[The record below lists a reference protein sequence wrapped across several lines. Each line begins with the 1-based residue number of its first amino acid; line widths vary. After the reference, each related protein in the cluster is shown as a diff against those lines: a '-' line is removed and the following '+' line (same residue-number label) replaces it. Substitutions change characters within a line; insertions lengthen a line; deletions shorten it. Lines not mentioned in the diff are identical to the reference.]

1 MKMAK
6 TTSTAPLLK
15 ALGDYQNT
23 LISVGCF
30 TALINVLML
39 VPSIYMLQVYDRVLS
54 SQNETTLAMLTLM
67 VVGFFVFI
75 GLLEI
80 IRSFIVIRIGSQL
93 ERRFNLRVYSA
104 AFERN
109 LFKGEGNAGQSLGD
123 LTHIRQFVTGP
134 ALFAFFDAPWFPVYL
149 LVIFLFNTWLGVL
162 ATAGALLLIAL
173 ACLNEAMTKKPLGE
187 ASGYSQKSSQ
197 LATSHLHN
205 AETIQ
210 AMGMLGVLRKRWFAV
225 HSRFLGL
232 QNQASDTGAVISSL
246 SKTLRLCLQSLVL
259 GLGALLVIKGDMTAG
274 MMIAGSILMGRV
286 LSPIDQLIAV
296 WKQWSSAKLAYRR
309 LDTLLQEFPPSDSAM
324 ALPAPKGQ
332 VAFEQV
338 SAGPPG
344 KRAATLHQLS
354 FSLAAGEVLGVLGA
368 SGSGKSTLARVL
380 VGVWPT
386 LAGTVR
392 LDGADIHRWN
402 RDDLGPYIGYLPQ
415 DIELFS
421 GSIAENIA
429 RFRDT
434 DPQKVVEAARQ
445 AGVHELI
452 LRLPQGYDTVLGE
465 DGSGLSGGQKQ
476 RVALARALYGGPS
489 LVVLDEPNSNLDT
502 VGEAALATAIAQMK
516 AQGTSVILVTHRSSA
531 LAQADKLLVLNE
543 GRLQAFG
550 PSHDVLKALSG
561 AQEQPREKA
570 PSPTPAG
577 LSLSR
582 QYQASTKGAGA

>member
-6 TTSTAPLLK
+6 APATAPLFK
-15 ALGDYQNT
+15 ALGDYKSI

-54 SQNETTLAMLTLM
+54 SQNETTLAMLSLM

-75 GLLEI
+75 GLLEVV
-80 IRSFIVIRIGSQL
+80 RSFIVIRIGSQL
-93 ERRFNLRVYSA
+93 ERRFNLRVYQA

-149 LVIFLFNTWLGVL
+149 FVIYLFNVWLGVL

-173 ACLNEAMTKKPLGE
+173 ACLNEYMTKKPLGE
-187 ASGYSQKSSQ
+187 AAGFSQQSSQ

-210 AMGMLGVLRKRWFAV
+210 AMGMLGSLRKRWFQV

-296 WKQWSSAKLAYRR
+296 WKQWSGAKLAYRR
-309 LDTLLQEFPPSDSAM
+309 LDALLQAFPPSDDAM

-332 VAFEQV
+332 ITFEQV

-344 KRAATLHQLS
+344 QRAATLHMVN
-354 FSLAAGEVLGVLGA
+354 FNLAAGEVLGVLGA

-386 LAGTVR
+386 LGGTVR

-402 RDDLGPYIGYLPQ
+402 RDQLGPYIGYLPQ

-429 RFRDT
+429 RFSEADA
-434 DPQKVVEAARQ
+434 QKVVAAAQQ
-445 AGVHELI
+445 AGVHEMI
-452 LRLPQGYDTVLGE
+452 LRLPQGYDTQLGE

-476 RVALARALYGGPS
+476 RVALARAMYGTPS

-502 VGEAALATAIAQMK
+502 VGEAALASAIAQLK
-516 AQGTSVILVTHRSSA
+516 AQGTTVVLVTHRSSV

-550 PSHDVLKALSG
+550 TSQDVLKAMSG
-561 AQEQPREKA
+561 AANEQPREKPAQA
-570 PSPTPAG
+570 PGG
-577 LSLSR
+577 LSMSR
-582 QYQASTKGAGA
+582 QYQPTTRNSGV

>member
-6 TTSTAPLLK
+6 SPASSPLFK
-15 ALGDYQNT
+15 ALGDYKSI

-54 SQNETTLAMLTLM
+54 SQNETTLVMLSLM

-75 GLLEI
+75 GSLEVV
-80 IRSFIVIRIGSQL
+80 RSFIVIRIGSQL
-93 ERRFNLRVYSA
+93 ERRFNLRVYQA

-149 LVIFLFNTWLGVL
+149 FVIYLFNVWLGVF
-162 ATAGALLLIAL
+162 ATVGALVLIGL
-173 ACLNEAMTKKPLGE
+173 ACLNESMTKKPLGE
-187 ASGYSQKSSQ
+187 AAGFSQKSSQ

-210 AMGMLGVLRKRWFAV
+210 AMGMLGALRTRWFDV

-232 QNQASDTGAVISSL
+232 QNQASDTGALISSL

-296 WKQWSSAKLAYRR
+296 WKQWSGTKLAYRR
-309 LDTLLQEFPPSDSAM
+309 LDALLQAFPPSDEAM
-324 ALPAPKGQ
+324 TLPAPKGQ
-332 VAFEQV
+332 ITFEQV
-338 SAGPPG
+338 SAAPPG
-344 KRAATLHQLS
+344 QHTATLHLVN
-354 FSLAAGEVLGVLGA
+354 FNLGAGEVMGVLGA

-386 LAGTVR
+386 LGGTVR

-415 DIELFS
+415 AIELFS

-429 RFRDT
+429 RFRET
-434 DPQKVVEAARQ
+434 DPQKVVEAAQQ

-452 LRLPQGYDTVLGE
+452 LRMPQGYDTVLGE

-476 RVALARALYGGPS
+476 RLALARALYGHPR

-502 VGEAALATAIAQMK
+502 VGEAALASAIAHLK

-531 LAQADKLLVLNE
+531 LAQADKLLVLND

-550 PSHDVLKALSG
+550 PSQEVLKALSG

-570 PSPTPAG
+570 PKAPGG
-577 LSLSR
+577 LSMSR
-582 QYQASTKGAGA
+582 QYQPSTRSSGV

>member
-6 TTSTAPLLK
+6 APATAPLFK
-15 ALGDYQNT
+15 ALGDYKSI

-54 SQNETTLAMLTLM
+54 SQNETTLVMLSLM
-67 VVGFFVFI
+67 VVGFFAFI
-75 GLLEI
+75 GMLEVV
-80 IRSFIVIRIGSQL
+80 RSFIVIRIGSQL
-93 ERRFNLRVYSA
+93 ERRFNLRVYQA

-149 LVIFLFNTWLGVL
+149 FVIYLFNVWLGVL

-173 ACLNEAMTKKPLGE
+173 ACLNEYMTKKPLGE
-187 ASGYSQKSSQ
+187 AAGFSQKSSQ

-210 AMGMLGVLRKRWFAV
+210 AMGMLGSLRKRWFQV

-296 WKQWSSAKLAYRR
+296 WKQWSGAKLAYRR
-309 LDTLLQEFPPSDSAM
+309 LDALLQAFPPSDDAM

-332 VAFEQV
+332 ITFEQV

-344 KRAATLHQLS
+344 QRAATLHMVNFNLG
-354 FSLAAGEVLGVLGA
+354 AGEVLGVLGA
-368 SGSGKSTLARVL
+368 SGSGKSTWPVSWSACGRPSVARC
-380 VGVWPT
+380 VW
-386 LAGTVR
+386 TVR
-392 LDGADIHRWN
+392 I
-402 RDDLGPYIGYLPQ
+402 
-415 DIELFS
+415 F
-421 GSIAENIA
+421 
-429 RFRDT
+429 T
-434 DPQKVVEAARQ
+434 
-445 AGVHELI
+445 AGI
-452 LRLPQGYDTVLGE
+452 
-465 DGSGLSGGQKQ
+465 
-476 RVALARALYGGPS
+476 
-489 LVVLDEPNSNLDT
+489 
-502 VGEAALATAIAQMK
+502 
-516 AQGTSVILVTHRSSA
+516 VISSA
-531 LAQADKLLVLNE
+531 RTSATCRKTSSCSA
-543 GRLQAFG
+543 AA
-550 PSHDVLKALSG
+550 S
-561 AQEQPREKA
+561 PRTSRVSARPIRRKSS
-570 PSPTPAG
+570 SPRNRP
-577 LSLSR
+577 
-582 QYQASTKGAGA
+582 ASTK

>member
-6 TTSTAPLLK
+6 APATAPLFK
-15 ALGDYQNT
+15 ALGDYKSI

-54 SQNETTLAMLTLM
+54 SQNETTLAMLSLM

-75 GLLEI
+75 GLLEVV
-80 IRSFIVIRIGSQL
+80 RSFIVIRIGSQL
-93 ERRFNLRVYSA
+93 ERRFNLRVYQA

-149 LVIFLFNTWLGVL
+149 FVIYLFNVWLGVL

-173 ACLNEAMTKKPLGE
+173 ACLNEYMTKKPLGE
-187 ASGYSQKSSQ
+187 AAGFSQQSSQ

-210 AMGMLGVLRKRWFAV
+210 AMGMLGSLRKRWFQV

-296 WKQWSSAKLAYRR
+296 WKQWSGAKLAYRR
-309 LDTLLQEFPPSDSAM
+309 LDALLQAFPPSDDAM

-332 VAFEQV
+332 ITFEQV

-344 KRAATLHQLS
+344 QRAATLHMVN
-354 FSLAAGEVLGVLGA
+354 FNLAAGEVLGVLGA

-386 LAGTVR
+386 LGGTVR

-402 RDDLGPYIGYLPQ
+402 RDQLGPYIGYLPQ

-429 RFRDT
+429 RFSEADA
-434 DPQKVVEAARQ
+434 QKVVAAAQQ
-445 AGVHELI
+445 AGVHEMI
-452 LRLPQGYDTVLGE
+452 LRLPQGYDTQLGE

-476 RVALARALYGGPS
+476 RVALARAMYGTPS

-502 VGEAALATAIAQMK
+502 VGEAALASAIAQLK
-516 AQGTSVILVTHRSSA
+516 AQGTTVVLVTHRSSV

-550 PSHDVLKALSG
+550 PSQDVLKALSG
-561 AQEQPREKA
+561 AANEQPREKPAQA
-570 PSPTPAG
+570 PGG
-577 LSLSR
+577 LSMSR
-582 QYQASTKGAGA
+582 QYQPTTRNSGV

>member
-6 TTSTAPLLK
+6 APATAPLFK
-15 ALGDYQNT
+15 ALGDYKSI

-54 SQNETTLAMLTLM
+54 SQNETTLAMLSLM

-75 GLLEI
+75 GLLEVV
-80 IRSFIVIRIGSQL
+80 RSFIVIRIGSQL
-93 ERRFNLRVYSA
+93 ERRFNLRVYQA

-149 LVIFLFNTWLGVL
+149 FVIYLFNVWLGVL

-173 ACLNEAMTKKPLGE
+173 ACLNEYMTKKPLGE
-187 ASGYSQKSSQ
+187 AAGFSQQSSQ

-210 AMGMLGVLRKRWFAV
+210 AMGMLGSLRKRWFQV

-296 WKQWSSAKLAYRR
+296 WKQWSGAKLAYRR
-309 LDTLLQEFPPSDSAM
+309 LDALLQAFPPSDDAM

-332 VAFEQV
+332 ITFEQV

-344 KRAATLHQLS
+344 QRAATLHMVN
-354 FSLAAGEVLGVLGA
+354 FNLAAGEVLGVLGA

-386 LAGTVR
+386 LGGTVR

-402 RDDLGPYIGYLPQ
+402 RDQLGPYIGYLPQ

-429 RFRDT
+429 RFSEADA
-434 DPQKVVEAARQ
+434 QKVVAAAQQ
-445 AGVHELI
+445 AGVHEMI
-452 LRLPQGYDTVLGE
+452 LRLPQGYDTQLGE

-476 RVALARALYGGPS
+476 RVALARAMYGTPS

-502 VGEAALATAIAQMK
+502 VGEAALASAIAQLK
-516 AQGTSVILVTHRSSA
+516 AQGTTVVLVTHRSSV

-550 PSHDVLKALSG
+550 PSQDVL
-561 AQEQPREKA
+561 
-570 PSPTPAG
+570 
-577 LSLSR
+577 
-582 QYQASTKGAGA
+582 

>member
-6 TTSTAPLLK
+6 VSGTAPLFK
-15 ALGDYQNT
+15 ALGDYKST

-54 SQNETTLAMLTLM
+54 SQNQTTLAMLSLM

-80 IRSFIVIRIGSQL
+80 VRSFIVIRIGSQL
-93 ERRFNLRVYSA
+93 ERRFNLRVYQA

-149 LVIFLFNTWLGVL
+149 FVIFLFNVWLGVL
-162 ATAGALLLIAL
+162 ATAGAVLLIGL
-173 ACLNEAMTKKPLGE
+173 ACLNEFMTKKPLGE
-187 ASGYSQKSSQ
+187 AAGYSQKSSQ

-210 AMGMLGVLRKRWFAV
+210 AMGMLGALRKRWFEV

-296 WKQWSSAKLAYRR
+296 WKQWSGAKLAYRR
-309 LDTLLQEFPPSDSAM
+309 LDALLQAYPPSDAAM
-324 ALPAPKGQ
+324 ELPAPKGQ
-332 VAFEQV
+332 ISFEQV

-344 KRAATLHQLS
+344 QRAATLHQVN
-354 FSLAAGEVLGVLGA
+354 FSLGAGEVLGVLGA

-386 LAGTVR
+386 LGGTVR

-421 GSIAENIA
+421 GSIAQNIA
-429 RFRDT
+429 RFRDA
-434 DPQKVVEAARQ
+434 DSQKVVEAAQ
-445 AGVHELI
+445 HAGVHELI
-452 LRLPQGYDTVLGE
+452 LRMPQGYDTVLGE

-476 RVALARALYGGPS
+476 RVALARALYGNPS

-502 VGEAALATAIAQMK
+502 VGEAALASAIVHMK
-516 AQGTSVILVTHRSSA
+516 ARGTTVILVTHRSSA
-531 LAQADKLLVLNE
+531 LAQADKLLVLND

-550 PSHDVLKALSG
+550 HSQDVLKALSG
-561 AQEQPREKA
+561 AQEHTREKPAQA
-570 PSPTPAG
+570 PGG
-577 LSLSR
+577 LSMSR
-582 QYQASTKGAGA
+582 QYQPTTRNSGV

>member
-6 TTSTAPLLK
+6 SPATAPLLK
-15 ALGDYQNT
+15 ALGDYKSI

-54 SQNETTLAMLTLM
+54 SQNETTLAMLSLM

-80 IRSFIVIRIGSQL
+80 VRSFIVIRIGSQL
-93 ERRFNLRVYSA
+93 ERRFNLRVYQA

-149 LVIFLFNTWLGVL
+149 FVIFLFNVWLGVL
-162 ATAGALLLIAL
+162 ATAGAVLLIGL

-187 ASGYSQKSSQ
+187 AAAFSQKSSQ

-210 AMGMLGVLRKRWFAV
+210 AMGMLGVLRKRWFQV

-296 WKQWSSAKLAYRR
+296 WKQWSGAKLAYRR
-309 LDTLLQEFPPSDSAM
+309 LDALLQAFPPSDEAM

-332 VAFEQV
+332 ISFEQV

-344 KRAATLHQLS
+344 RRGATLHMVN
-354 FSLAAGEVLGVLGA
+354 FSLGAGEVMGVLGA

-386 LAGTVR
+386 LGGTVR

-429 RFRDT
+429 RFREA
-434 DPQKVVEAARQ
+434 DPQKVVEAAQQ

-452 LRLPQGYDTVLGE
+452 LRMPQGYDTVLGE

-476 RVALARALYGGPS
+476 RVALARALYGNPS

-502 VGEAALATAIAQMK
+502 VGEAALAGAIAHMK
-516 AQGTSVILVTHRSSA
+516 ARGTSVILVTHRSSA

-550 PSHDVLKALSG
+550 LSQEVLKALSG
-561 AQEQPREKA
+561 AQEQQREKTAQA
-570 PSPTPAG
+570 PGG
-577 LSLSR
+577 LNMSR
-582 QYQASTKGAGA
+582 QYQPTTRNSGV

>member
-1 MKMAK
+1 MNRVRSVAA
-6 TTSTAPLLK
+6 APLFK
-15 ALGDYQNT
+15 ALGDYKNI

-39 VPSIYMLQVYDRVLS
+39 APSIYMLQVYDRGLS
-54 SQNETTLAMLTLM
+54 SQNETTLAMLSLM

-75 GLLEI
+75 GLLEMV
-80 IRSFIVIRIGSQL
+80 RSFVVIRIGSQL
-93 ERRFNLRVYSA
+93 ERRFNLQVYKA

-109 LFKGEGNAGQSLGD
+109 LRQGEGNAGQSLGD
-123 LTHIRQFVTGP
+123 LTHIRQFLTGP
-134 ALFAFFDAPWFPVYL
+134 ALFAFFDAPWFPIYL
-149 LVIFLFNTWLGVL
+149 LVIYLFNVWLGVF
-162 ATAGALLLIAL
+162 ASIGTLLLIGL
-173 ACLNEAMTKKPLGE
+173 ACLNEAMTKRALGQ
-187 ASGYSQKSSQ
+187 ASVYSQQSTQ

-210 AMGMLGVLRKRWFAV
+210 AMGMLGALRSRWFAV

-259 GLGALLVIKGDMTAG
+259 GLGALLVIKGEMTAG

-296 WKQWSSAKLAYRR
+296 WKQWSGAKLAYRR
-309 LDTLLQEFPPSDSAM
+309 LDALLQAFAPQDDGM
-324 ALPAPKGQ
+324 TLPAPKGQ
-332 VAFEQV
+332 VSFEQV

-344 KRAATLHQLS
+344 QRNATLQQVS

-386 LAGTVR
+386 FAGTVR

-402 RDDLGPYIGYLPQ
+402 REQLGPHIGYLPQ

-421 GSIAENIA
+421 GSIAENIS
-429 RFRDT
+429 RFRQA
-434 DPQKVVEAARQ
+434 DPQKVVAAAQQ

-452 LRLPQGYDTVLGE
+452 LRLPQGYDTVLGRTAVVCPA
-465 DGSGLSGGQKQ
+465 GRNNGLRWPGRCTTG
-476 RVALARALYGGPS
+476 RAWWCS
-489 LVVLDEPNSNLDT
+489 TN
-502 VGEAALATAIAQMK
+502 
-516 AQGTSVILVTHRSSA
+516 
-531 LAQADKLLVLNE
+531 
-543 GRLQAFG
+543 
-550 PSHDVLKALSG
+550 
-561 AQEQPREKA
+561 
-570 PSPTPAG
+570 PTPTSTRLAKRR
-577 LSLSR
+577 SPVPSR
-582 QYQASTKGAGA
+582 R